1 MSVRLEK
8 YVSFDLG
15 MLSNYNY
22 YTGIIFKG
30 FTYGIG
36 DAIIKGGRYNNLLKQ
51 FGKEAPAIGF
61 VIVIDDLLVAMNRQE
76 TVISGVE
83 QTCKIYYTEATFEKQ
98 LMTAKKMRADGKCVE
113 LLPEV
118 QK

>member
-1 MSVRLEK
+1 M
-8 YVSFDLG
+8 
-15 MLSNYNY
+15 
-22 YTGIIFKG
+22 
-30 FTYGIG
+30 
-36 DAIIKGGRYNNLLKQ
+36 
-51 FGKEAPAIGF
+51 
-61 VIVIDDLLVAMNRQE
+61 IDDLLIAMNRQE

-83 QTCKIYYTEATFEKQ
+83 HTCKIYYTEATFEKQ